1 MEANKKSEFPLF
13 PELQE
18 GGAEEA
24 QALIEKFRDAL
35 KIEAANVMSSVMDE
49 FYYDIV
55 PHIESDAW
63 TNYRN
68 DLMDGLKNY
77 RNRKIQGEFEF
88 KEIRRAIF
96 KEFKDEIIED
106 LNQDHLKTIESL
118 REQIENMREFRSWNL
133 NSSS

>member
-1 MEANKKSEFPLF
+1 MEEKQKNEFPLF

-24 QALIEKFRDAL
+24 QALIDKFREAL
-35 KIEAANVMSSVMDE
+35 KIEAANIMSSVMDE

-118 REQIENMREFRSWNL
+118 REQIEDMRKFR
-133 NSSS
+133 

>member
-1 MEANKKSEFPLF
+1 MEENNKNEFLLF

-24 QALIEKFRDAL
+24 QALIEKFRDKL
-35 KIEAANVMSSVMDE
+35 KIEAANVISSIMDE
-49 FYYDIV
+49 FYFDIV

-68 DLMDGLKNY
+68 DLMNGLKNY
-77 RNRKIQGEFEF
+77 RNRKIQGEFDF

-96 KEFKDEIIED
+96 KEFKDDIIED

-118 REQIENMREFRSWNL
+118 RKQLDDMRRL
-133 NSSS
+133 RY

>member
-1 MEANKKSEFPLF
+1 MEANKKNEYPLF

-24 QALIEKFRDAL
+24 QALIEKFRDKL

-49 FYYDIV
+49 FYHDLV

-68 DLMDGLKNY
+68 ELMDGLRNY
-77 RNRKIQGEFEF
+77 RNRKIQGEHDF
-88 KEIRRAIF
+88 KEIRQAIF
-96 KEFKDEIIED
+96 REFKDEIIKD
-106 LNQDHLKTIESL
+106 LDQDHLEAIESL
-118 REQIENMREFRSWNL
+118 KEQIEFLQRCRQ
-133 NSSS
+133 